1 MNNILEIIKIVIG
14 SILVLFIPG
23 YFVSLIFMKRGT
35 IDIIERVA
43 LSFALSIA
51 VVPLLAFYLNLV
63 GVKINRLSI
72 IIEILAIVLISIG
85 ILYFTNIYKKR
96 KQNDQEI

>member
-14 SILVLFIPG
+14 SIFVLFIPG
-23 YFVSLIFMKRGT
+23 YFVSLIFIKRGAV
-35 IDIIERVA
+35 DIIERVA

-51 VVPLLAFYLNLV
+51 VVPLLAFYLNLL
-63 GVKINRLSI
+63 GVKITRLSI